1 MVRTIPNFPQYY
13 SQPLLTP
20 IVLPN
25 RPDLRQALIRDSMV
39 CDPETLGTQM
49 IGYLKSKWEHRD
61 VSDAIASTNIAD
73 IVQRQAEQR
82 GFWAIDQSFYSK
94 HSRYSACNLFAKP

>member
-1 MVRTIPNFPQYY
+1 
-13 SQPLLTP
+13 
-20 IVLPN
+20 
-25 RPDLRQALIRDSMV
+25 MV